1 MRVCVFT
8 VGEIISSGFG
18 VVGFSWICSPACTE
32 LEVVVMDWLGK
43 FLNLPP
49 EFLNCT
55 EGPGGGV
62 IQGKFAK
69 KTIYASNDKFL
80 SSHRYDYEW

>member
-1 MRVCVFT
+1 MSPIDLSLCLHKKNIYRCHLQIVA
-8 VGEIISSGFG
+8 VGEIISSGLG

-43 FLNLPP
+43 FLNLP
-49 EFLNCT
+49 EAFLNCS

-62 IQGKFAK
+62 IQGKRK
-69 KTIYASNDKFL
+69 KNQL
-80 SSHRYDYEW
+80 